1 VVVFDDFQE
10 VRVAMIAAKPSIA
23 QQLAAW
29 AFELNFA
36 SLPSHVVEDARWRM
50 VDQVGVNIA
59 GTREPS
65 AAMVAR
71 VAESFGGH
79 SQATTLVYGQRLP
92 APLAGWVNGT
102 VGHGPDYDDMN
113 GLAAVHISSVA
124 VPAAL
129 AAAEARGAN
138 GQECLLAMVTGAEIA
153 LRIATG
159 APPHQFHHRGLH
171 GTGVAGPFAAAGIA
185 AKLGGLDAGQIA
197 NALGMAGSRSS
208 GLMQTLIDG
217 SWVKR
222 LHPGWAVQGG
232 LTCALLAAEGY
243 TGPRE
248 VVEGKFG
255 FFNSLLHGDEEL
267 FDFDHI
273 VADLGTRW
281 LLPITT
287 YKPWPNGV
295 WNHASMDGAAAIV
308 QRERLPL
315 DDIARIDTFVP
326 PICIPI
332 VCEPR
337 EAKLHPTSPY
347 HLKFSLQYSV
357 GMLLVHG
364 RVEVDDFT
372 EAMVA
377 DAAVRSVAERVFCHA
392 DESMRPDHFPARVE
406 ITTTDG
412 RRFVEDVPAQRG
424 DPDNPMQPDDHRR
437 KFRGNVE
444 PTLGAGRTEELLAK
458 LEDSWNASSIGELVV
473 LTVPERPR

>member
-1 VVVFDDFQE
+1 
-10 VRVAMIAAKPSIA
+10 MITAKESIA

-29 AFELNFA
+29 AAELKYE
-36 SLPSHVVEDARWRM
+36 SLPAHVVDDARWRV

-59 GTREPS
+59 GTRERS

-71 VAESFGGH
+71 VASSFGGH
-79 SQATTLVYGQRLP
+79 EQATTLVYGQRLP

-102 VGHGPDYDDMN
+102 VGHGPDYDDMH

-129 AAAEARGAN
+129 ATGEARGAS
-138 GQECLLAMVTGAEIA
+138 GRETLLGMVAGAEVA

-185 AKLGGLDAGQIA
+185 AKIQGLDTVQSA
-197 NALGMAGSRSS
+197 NAFGMAGSRSS

-243 TGPRE
+243 TGPVE

-255 FFNSLLHGDEEL
+255 FFNALLHGDEGL
-267 FDFDHI
+267 FQFDRI
-273 VADLGTRW
+273 LDGLGERW
-281 LLPITT
+281 LLPGTT

-295 WNHASMDGAAAIV
+295 WNHASMDAAAAIV
-308 QRERLPL
+308 QRQKLRVEEVE
-315 DDIARIDTFVP
+315 RIDCFVP

-337 EAKLHPTSPY
+337 EAKLNPTSPY
-347 HLKFSLQYSV
+347 HLKFSLPYSV

-364 RVEVDDFT
+364 SVEVDDFT
-372 EAMVA
+372 EEMLA
-377 DAAVRSVAERVFCHA
+377 DRAVRSVAERVFCHP
-392 DESMRPDHFPARVE
+392 DESMPPDHFPARVE
-406 ITTTDG
+406 ITTQDG
-412 RRFVEDVPAQRG
+412 RRFVEDMPAQRG
-424 DPDNPMQPDDHRR
+424 DPDNPMRPDDHRR
-437 KFRGNVE
+437 KFRGNVR
-444 PTLGAGRTEELLAK
+444 PTLGEARTEELLDR
-458 LEDSWNASSIGELVV
+458 LENAWDAQQIADLVA
-473 LTVPERPR
+473 LTVPAADRS

>member
-1 VVVFDDFQE
+1 
-10 VRVAMIAAKPSIA
+10 MIAANQSLA

-29 AFELNFA
+29 SAALTYE
-36 SLPSHVVEDARWRM
+36 SLPPHVIEDARWRM

-59 GTREPS
+59 GTREVS
-65 AAMVAR
+65 AGMVVR
-71 VAESFGGH
+71 VAESFGGTE
-79 SQATTLVYGQRLP
+79 QATTIVYGRRLP

-102 VGHGPDYDDMN
+102 VGHGPDYDDMH

-129 AAAEARGAN
+129 AAAENRDATGK
-138 GQECLLAMVTGAEIA
+138 QCLLGMVAGAEIA
-153 LRIATG
+153 LRIAMG

-185 AKLGGLDAGQIA
+185 AKIDGLDAGQTA

-243 TGPRE
+243 TGPTE

-267 FDFDHI
+267 FQFDRI
-273 VADLGTRW
+273 TADLGGQW
-281 LLPITT
+281 QLPRTT

-308 QRERLPL
+308 RRESLRIE
-315 DDIARIDTFVP
+315 DIARIDVFVP

-357 GMLLVHG
+357 AMLLVHG
-364 RVEVDDFT
+364 SVEVDHFT
-372 EAMVA
+372 EQMVA
-377 DAAVRSVAERVFCHA
+377 DPAVRAVAERVFCHA
-392 DESMRPDHFPARVE
+392 DETMLPDHFPARVE
-406 ITTTDG
+406 ITTPDG
-412 RRFVEDVPAQRG
+412 STFVEDVPAQRG
-424 DPDNPMQPDDHRR
+424 DPDNPMRPDDHRR
-437 KFRGNVE
+437 KFRGNVL
-444 PTLGAGRTEELLAK
+444 PTLGEAQTEHLLAR
-458 LEDSWNASSIGELVV
+458 LEDIWNAESVRDLVA
-473 LTVPERPR
+473 LTVPGDRS